1 MQDKDA
7 VAELDALI
15 AQCRNE
21 ADSSHRRG
29 RNYYRLSYAVM
40 IVSVLASIVAGVGV
54 LAIEHY
60 QKVFGVVALVPA
72 LCALAASQLKLVE
85 KTSWFYRKQ
94 RELNALARQVTV
106 ARKRSPDVDTL
117 EACFNLYSD
126 VERSTGEEWTRTAAF
141 TFAAHPRGGAADAAP
156 GGGAWKDITS
166 R

>member
-1 MQDKDA
+1 MPDKDA
-7 VAELDALI
+7 SAELEALI
-15 AQCRNE
+15 AQCRSE
-21 ADSSHRRG
+21 AGNSHRRG

-40 IVSVLASIVAGVGV
+40 VISVLASIVAGVGV
-54 LAIEHY
+54 LASEDY

-85 KTSWFYRKQ
+85 KTGWFYRKQ

-117 EACFNLYSD
+117 EACYALYTE

-141 TFAAHPRGGAADAAP
+141 TFAAHPRTDAAEPVPGRGAA
-156 GGGAWKDITS
+156 G
-166 R
+166 

>member
-1 MQDKDA
+1 
-7 VAELDALI
+7 
-15 AQCRNE
+15 
-21 ADSSHRRG
+21 
-29 RNYYRLSYAVM
+29 M

-94 RELNALARQVTV
+94 RELTALARQVTV

-141 TFAAHPRGGAADAAP
+141 TFAAHPRGWCGGRGAGGW
-156 GGGAWKDITS
+156 GGGVIRGRQVHLSPSFLQQS
-166 R
+166 RMFSAQRYGSQAMPSPSPSIVAR